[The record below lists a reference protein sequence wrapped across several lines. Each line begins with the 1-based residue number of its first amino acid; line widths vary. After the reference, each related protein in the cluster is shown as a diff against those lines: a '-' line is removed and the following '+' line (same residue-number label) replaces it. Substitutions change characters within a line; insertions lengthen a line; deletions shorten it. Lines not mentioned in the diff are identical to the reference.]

1 MSTRSEFMSIE
12 AAAAYAGVP
21 VRYITNRLSDPLF
34 PKRRKGA
41 SWVIPR
47 KPLDDYIDSHD
58 TAKKHAGY

>member
-1 MSTRSEFMSIE
+1 MNTKSDCLSIE

-21 VRYITNRLSDPLF
+21 VRYITNRLSDPQF
-34 PKRRKGA
+34 PKRRKG
-41 SWVIPR
+41 STWVIPK